1 MRSLQK
7 NSTIGSKGISKVD
20 VITLHS
26 SGEDLMLGEKEFDF
40 MKPGVYILNAARGRL
55 IDEDAL
61 EKSLNSGQV
70 AGAWLD
76 TFEKEPYTGNLS
88 KFSQVILTPHI
99 GSYSIEGR
107 RQMEIDSVKNL
118 INGLEKY

>member
-1 MRSLQK
+1 MMNDISNSLH
-7 NSTIGSKGISKVD
+7 IALD
-20 VITLHS
+20 VV
-26 SGEDLMLGEKEFDF
+26 KEGASVFTNNI
-40 MKPGVYILNAARGRL
+40 ILNAARGGL

-88 KFSQVILTPHI
+88 KYNQVILTPHI

-107 RQMEIDSVKNL
+107 RQMELDSVNNL
-118 INGLEKY
+118 LHGFGQNSKLQ